1 MTHSRTMDNRFNDS
15 NKSQTSSVDV
25 FFILHY
31 DKTKRKPGERMFI
44 PEKGEQRTVVGWG
57 YAYDNHK
64 MQYVTVSDIN
74 NYHTHSMSNK
84 YCLP

>member
-1 MTHSRTMDNRFNDS
+1 
-15 NKSQTSSVDV
+15 
-25 FFILHY
+25 
-31 DKTKRKPGERMFI
+31 MFI

>member
-1 MTHSRTMDNRFNDS
+1 MDNKFNDS
-15 NKSQTSSVDV
+15 NKRKSTVDA

-57 YAYDNHK
+57 YAYDCHK
-64 MQYVTVSDIN
+64 MQYLTVSN
-74 NYHTHSMSNK
+74 VNGYYTHSISNK

>member
-1 MTHSRTMDNRFNDS
+1 MTHSRIMDNKFNDS
-15 NKSQTSSVDV
+15 NKRKSTVDA

-57 YAYDNHK
+57 YAYDCHK
-64 MQYVTVSDIN
+64 MQYLTVSN
-74 NYHTHSMSNK
+74 VNGYHTHSISNK